1 MKHNLNVMLAVSFLQ
16 GMVFYA
22 SVATLYRLHAG
33 ITLSQITL
41 IESVSFVVT
50 LAFELPWGIAAERI
64 GYRRTMILCSFLYF
78 LSKVIFWQAA
88 GFGLFLA
95 ERIVLGIAL
104 AGLSGVDSSVVYLSA
119 GQEQSEKAF
128 GIWGACGTAGM
139 LAASGV
145 SLLLGERYRLMALLT
160 AGAYGLAALLAC
172 TLKEMPQAEGKAL
185 SSGQMIQIF
194 HRAAGN
200 RKLLAAAVLAGLHAE
215 VIRLL
220 TVVLNQP
227 VLLAAGMSVNLIKML
242 YIMAA
247 AAGAGG
253 VLSWRFS
260 RFLGRRRAGTFI
272 LGAEVLCCV
281 LLGFVS
287 RPVSA
292 GLCILILALGESL
305 MIPLLTAV
313 QHESVNGE
321 RAAMM
326 SAAAA
331 VAELSAVPADL
342 VTGILAERSLRISLL
357 AAAAVLLILLAV
369 WRVLPSEEKSGRSR
383 INSVQM

>member
-1 MKHNLNVMLAVSFLQ
+1 MKHNLNIMLAVSFLQ

-50 LAFELPWGIAAERI
+50 LAFELPWGITAERI

-260 RFLGRRRAGTFI
+260 RFLGRRWAGTFI

-313 QHESVNGE
+313 
-321 RAAMM
+321 
-326 SAAAA
+326 
-331 VAELSAVPADL
+331 
-342 VTGILAERSLRISLL
+342 
-357 AAAAVLLILLAV
+357 
-369 WRVLPSEEKSGRSR
+369 
-383 INSVQM
+383 

>member
-1 MKHNLNVMLAVSFLQ
+1 MKHNLNIMLAVSFLQ

-50 LAFELPWGIAAERI
+50 LAFELPWGITAERI

-104 AGLSGVDSSVVYLSA
+104 AGLSGVDSSIVYLSA

-260 RFLGRRRAGTFI
+260 RFLGRRWAGTFI

>member
-50 LAFELPWGIAAERI
+50 LAFELPWGITAERI

-260 RFLGRRRAGTFI
+260 RFLGRRWAGTFI

>member
-1 MKHNLNVMLAVSFLQ
+1 MKHNLNIMLAVSFLQ
-16 GMVFYA
+16 GMIFYA

-50 LAFELPWGIAAERI
+50 LAFELPWGISAERI

-119 GQEQSEKAF
+119 GHEQSEKAF

-145 SLLLGERYRLMALLT
+145 SLLLGDRYRLMALLT

-287 RPVSA
+287 RPVPA